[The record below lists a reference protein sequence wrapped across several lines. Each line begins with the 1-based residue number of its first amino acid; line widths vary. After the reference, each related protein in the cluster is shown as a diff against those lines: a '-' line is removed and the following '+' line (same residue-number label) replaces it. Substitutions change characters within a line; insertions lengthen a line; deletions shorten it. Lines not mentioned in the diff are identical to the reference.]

1 MDFTQRLIDVRDGDP
16 AALNHLFPLVYEEL
30 RRLAH
35 IQLRRGSAGD
45 TLRTTA
51 LVHEAYLKLVD
62 GKRVQARDR
71 AHFMALAARVMRQ
84 VLIDHFRRNQ
94 AQKRGGGKIPVDLTD
109 RDIPVQ
115 DRGFVLLVVD
125 DALRRLA
132 ELNPR
137 LEQVVEMRFF
147 GGMTEAEVAEFLGI
161 TERTVR
167 NDWVKARAW
176 LSRELAED

>member
-1 MDFTQRLIDVRDGDP
+1 MGYRAHPWPSNGRTRGCQLRLTRPAVSRVDLTVPGSRYLGNTGVRGLMDFTQRLIDVRDGDP

-94 AQKRGGGKIPVDLTD
+94 AQKRGG
-109 RDIPVQ
+109 
-115 DRGFVLLVVD
+115 
-125 DALRRLA
+125 A
-132 ELNPR
+132 
-137 LEQVVEMRFF
+137 RFRS
-147 GGMTEAEVAEFLGI
+147 I
-161 TERTVR
+161 
-167 NDWVKARAW
+167 
-176 LSRELAED
+176 

>member
-1 MDFTQRLIDVRDGDP
+1 M
-16 AALNHLFPLVYEEL
+16 
-30 RRLAH
+30 
-35 IQLRRGSAGD
+35 
-45 TLRTTA
+45 
-51 LVHEAYLKLVD
+51 
-62 GKRVQARDR
+62 
-71 AHFMALAARVMRQ
+71 
-84 VLIDHFRRNQ
+84 
-94 AQKRGGGKIPVDLTD
+94 
-109 RDIPVQ
+109 
-115 DRGFVLLVVD
+115 LLVVD